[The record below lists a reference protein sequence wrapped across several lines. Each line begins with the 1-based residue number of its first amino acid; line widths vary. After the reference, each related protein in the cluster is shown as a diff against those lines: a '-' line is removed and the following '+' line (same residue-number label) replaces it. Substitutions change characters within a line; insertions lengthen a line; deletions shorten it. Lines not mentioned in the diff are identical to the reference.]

1 MERPL
6 SSDPTLSPEQHR
18 TLDEARTRARK
29 ILSATKVAAFNA
41 WTIGAFAVATI
52 LFGFG
57 NPAVLALGAGMAVV
71 ARNEFRG
78 RAMLRRFEPAGARLL
93 GRNQLGFMGLIVA
106 YCLWSMY
113 RVQTAP
119 PDPEMQQLQ
128 DLAGVGADLIRQL
141 SLVLYGC
148 AIAATGLFQGL
159 NARYYFK
166 RVGMVAAYLSETPAW
181 VVDLQRSATLD

>member
-1 MERPL
+1 L

-18 TLDEARTRARK
+18 TLAEARARARG

-41 WTIGAFAVATI
+41 WTIGAFAVVTV
-52 LFGFG
+52 LFGLRS
-57 NPAVLALGAGMAVV
+57 PAVLALGVGMGVV

-78 RAMLRRFEPAGARLL
+78 RAMLRRFQAGGARLL
-93 GRNQLGFMGLIVA
+93 GRNQLGLMGLIVA
-106 YCLWSMY
+106 YCLWCIY
-113 RVQTAP
+113 RVQTSP

-141 SLVLYGC
+141 GLALYGC
-148 AIAATGLFQGL
+148 VIAATGLFQGL

-166 RVGMVAAYLSETPAW
+166 RVGMVETYLAETPAW